1 MTDIAL
7 GLCFVLIP
15 LALRWITAWQMGR
28 YRRAALRGDEEY
40 RKLAGELNEIRD
52 AIHGVERR
60 RHQYVSRRS
69 HLRGQ
74 IEAART
80 ELAALRRPAENRIA
94 A

>member
-1 MTDIAL
+1 LADIAL

-28 YRRAALRGDEEY
+28 YSRAALRGDEEY

-60 RHQYVSRRS
+60 RHQYASRRS